1 MACTTL
7 FTASVVVEAGGGAA
21 DPSYRTGGEA
31 AVRGAAVAPHR
42 QVGRR
47 RQGGRGWGRAGVA
60 AGLHRELRGGRNSPD
75 WRESDDL
82 VVGDDVPAADVLPAS
97 PELWYNVGWGRGAVV
112 KC

>member
-1 MACTTL
+1 MRRIVRWAD
-7 FTASVVVEAGGGAA
+7 ADREVEGG
-21 DPSYRTGGEA
+21 D
-31 AVRGAAVAPHR
+31 VRAWR
-42 QVGRR
+42 QDYI
-47 RQGGRGWGRAGVA
+47 
-60 AGLHRELRGGRNSPD
+60 ESCGGRNSPD